1 LDNEGRIENMTKVQ
15 IFATSNPEDPTEL
28 DIQIVPDTVL
38 FSLHQNENTV
48 KWESVDGHP
57 FSVTFTAG
65 DPFTRATPGSDPH
78 ESKPHQQSVSQSLM
92 ITLMNEELLPKPK
105 DAEVEFPFT
114 LTVTA
119 IDSGMVG
126 TMMGYARGRRRRW
139 GRD

>member
-1 LDNEGRIENMTKVQ
+1 
-15 IFATSNPEDPTEL
+15 
-28 DIQIVPDTVL
+28 
-38 FSLHQNENTV
+38 
-48 KWESVDGHP
+48 
-57 FSVTFTAG
+57 
-65 DPFTRATPGSDPH
+65 
-78 ESKPHQQSVSQSLM
+78 
-92 ITLMNEELLPKPK
+92 LMNEELLPKPK